1 VLEERR
7 QPIAG
12 GSEASKQ
19 ADQSKRRCD
28 SLAEK
33 ARRVDLDEQL
43 QQVSRETARPVM
55 RLPILLIRQRKHS
68 VIGAG
73 KTLAAR
79 AKPKQRCSSK

>member
-1 VLEERR
+1 MLEEGW

-19 ADQSKRRCD
+19 ADQSERRCD
-28 SLAEK
+28 PLAEK

-43 QQVSRETARPVM
+43 QQASRETT
-55 RLPILLIRQRKHS
+55 RLVVRLLILLIRQRKHS

-73 KTLAAR
+73 KL
-79 AKPKQRCSSK
+79 